1 VVGRAALGL
10 ALWGLAGWWPA
21 APAAAAECAGSASA
35 ADLDAFFRADDAAG
49 LAGADYPHAIALPDG
64 RTLWYFQDAFVG
76 RDVQLWGDR
85 FAHNAAMVQDGACFE
100 LLTAPGGGG
109 TSWIGSWVENDLQ
122 NWVWLL
128 DAEVGA
134 DGHLWV
140 FLAEVHNPNG
150 RGAAH
155 GARPV
160 GTWTARVSLPDLRLV
175 GMQEAPDASHSLFGY
190 SIVSDSRWTYLYGHC
205 YRQFDGAET
214 IGFDPDCSP
223 YAYLARV
230 PKGQLGREL
239 EYWSEEGWTRDRAA
253 RTPVFTAEQSMPVSV
268 ERFGDVY
275 VAASDENDWFGHD
288 VVISTAPA
296 PQGPWTE
303 VLRYTP
309 ETRCGEA
316 CNNYGA
322 FVLPELDG
330 DQVVIAQSNNAWN
343 MEEAFADASR
353 YRIGV
358 RAVTVPGVSAASL
371 SREPSLAL
379 AEADTAFGDASAAPS
394 GRAAEVEAPE
404 EADAADRADAAAPAA
419 EPAADPSGA
428 RPPNEASPLTATVTG
443 SLRWA
448 TVMAWVAGL
457 GALVLAGSLTLGA
470 TAGLVRAV
478 ESSRPRRRLALT
490 RLRAVGATRRHGP
503 ASGPSVP

>member
-1 VVGRAALGL
+1 MLGRALAPALLGL
-10 ALWGLAGWWPA
+10 VLAAGPGD
-21 APAAAAECAGSASA
+21 APTVAAAECAGSTSA
-35 ADLDAFFRADDAAG
+35 DDLAAFFGADDAAG

-76 RDVQLWGDR
+76 ADGSLHGDR
-85 FAHNAAMVQDGACFE
+85 FAHNAALVQDGACFE
-100 LLTAPGGGG
+100 LLPAPGGRG

-122 NWVWLL
+122 NWVWPL

-160 GTWTARVSLPDLRLV
+160 GTWRARFTLPDLQLV
-175 GMQEAPDASHSLFGY
+175 GMEEAADPSHSLFGY
-190 SIVSDSRWTYLYGHC
+190 SIVSDPRWTYLYGHC

-223 YAYLARV
+223 HAYLARV

-239 EYWSEEGWTRDRAA
+239 EYWSGAGWTSDRSA
-253 RTPVFTAEQSMPVSV
+253 REPVLTADQSMPVSV

-275 VAASDENDWFGHD
+275 VAVSDENDWFGPD
-288 VVISTAPA
+288 VVVSTAPA

-303 VLRYTP
+303 ALRYSPPTG
-309 ETRCGEA
+309 CGDA

-322 FVLPELDG
+322 FVLPQLEG
-330 DQVVIAQSNNAWN
+330 DQVVIAHSNNAWN
-343 MEEAFADASR
+343 MDDAFDDASL
-353 YRIGV
+353 YRISV

-371 SREPSLAL
+371 TRQPDLAR
-379 AEADTAFGDASAAPS
+379 AEAVTGTDRRTVGPAPRSTEVTAEAPT
-394 GRAAEVEAPE
+394 RAA
-404 EADAADRADAAAPAA
+404 D
-419 EPAADPSGA
+419 
-428 RPPNEASPLTATVTG
+428 
-443 SLRWA
+443 
-448 TVMAWVAGL
+448 
-457 GALVLAGSLTLGA
+457 
-470 TAGLVRAV
+470 
-478 ESSRPRRRLALT
+478 ESSRPETAPDPGRTPAVPAVAGVAGTVDATPAWLAATAAALGVGALVTATVVGVAAAAGVARALSAGASRRRSALT

-503 ASGPSVP
+503 RGS